1 MGRGSSSAR
10 SSSTGSGGSRSSGG
24 IFGGSSGKTGGS
36 SSIGRGGSS
45 SSGGIFGGSSGK
57 TGGGIFGGSSGR
69 NTGGGIFGGSSGR
82 NTGGGIFGSN
92 SGRNTGRGIFGGSSG
107 RNTGGGIFGGSSG
120 QNRGGTTTKIPTTT
134 TTKNAYSGGNS
145 GWESGGHKYTKGS
158 GVGSFVRSNTFKNA
172 IVDATAGHLIYQDG
186 KHMIQNA
193 TAPMM
198 WSNRQYYWGEQYYQS
213 RPGNQMCRMPIDPTD
228 QHFANVYF
236 QNQTRPREIVWGC
249 GACEVCCGTECCH
262 VNDEFGWENCVFGLL
277 YAALTPD
284 ASNLPMLV

>member
-1 MGRGSSSAR
+1 
-10 SSSTGSGGSRSSGG
+10 
-24 IFGGSSGKTGGS
+24 FGGSSGKTGGS

-45 SSGGIFGGSSGK
+45 SSGGIFGGSSGRNTGGGIFGGSSGK

-82 NTGGGIFGSN
+82 I
-92 SGRNTGRGIFGGSSG
+92 
-107 RNTGGGIFGGSSG
+107 TGGGIFGGSSG
-120 QNRGGTTTKIPTTT
+120 QNKRTTTKKPTTTTKIPTTTKIHTT

-145 GWESGGHKYTKGS
+145 GWESDGHKYNKGS

-172 IVDATAGHLIYQDG
+172 IVGAAAGHLIYQGG
-186 KHMIQNA
+186 KYMIRSA

-228 QHFANVYF
+228 QHLGNVYF

-249 GACEVCCGTECCH
+249 GACEVCCGTECCQ
-262 VNDEFGWENCVFGLL
+262 VNDESGWENCVFGLL

-284 ASNLPMLV
+284 VSNLPMLV